1 MNMPCTMK
9 GVTIVELVDHR
20 ELIRPFIICGHQ
32 CIVVPSSPHV
42 IRIFYREHVYD
53 VLLTHDE
60 LKNWQNSGTDWR
72 REYIRNLLQNELIN
86 TPAKKRNSSI
96 EDGYIA

>member
-1 MNMPCTMK
+1 M
-9 GVTIVELVDHR
+9 
-20 ELIRPFIICGHQ
+20 
-32 CIVVPSSPHV
+32 
-42 IRIFYREHVYD
+42 
-53 VLLTHDE
+53 LLTHDE
-60 LKNWQNSGTDWR
+60 LTNWQHSGVDWQ